1 MSAEQDDGRLS
12 FDEAV
17 HHVQQHPGAA
27 AFAAVPVFGEDEDA
41 AEGARVFVLEAD
53 GAGSWQMHFVAGP
66 FFANAF
72 AANETVVPDEVP
84 ESVREL
90 RFLTSRLD
98 KAWLDGQVQ
107 ILIQNLMQASG
118 KAAPQMPDYAA
129 APATAASP
137 ETTFPISFI
146 GREGK

>member
-1 MSAEQDDGRLS
+1 MSAEQDAGRLS
-12 FDEAV
+12 FDQAV

-27 AFAAVPVFGEDEDA
+27 AFAAVPVFGDNDEA

-72 AANETVVPDEVP
+72 AANETVVPEEVP

-129 APATAASP
+129 APAAAASP
-137 ETTFPISFI
+137 ETVFPISFI
-146 GREGK
+146 GREEK